1 MVSLTVLLSGC
12 TDPDKGKPTPTVE
25 VYQPTRS
32 VATVFAPTQ
41 APACTNV
48 LSYSEISDLF
58 QEMKAAP
65 GEKFTVE
72 WEVINYSSCV
82 WDEKYHLFFIS
93 GEQMGAPNF
102 VDIPHVPVGSKAKIA
117 VTMTAPEEPGE
128 YHSEWKMFGSDN
140 RFFGESLVL
149 DLTVASA
156 EENGVY

>member
-58 QEMKAAP
+58 QEMMAAP
-65 GEKFTVE
+65 GENSPWNGK
-72 WEVINYSSCV
+72 SSITAAVSGMKNTTCFSSPANR
-82 WDEKYHLFFIS
+82 WALRIS
-93 GEQMGAPNF
+93 LTFRTSPS
-102 VDIPHVPVGSKAKIA
+102 VPKQRSR
-117 VTMTAPEEPGE
+117 
-128 YHSEWKMFGSDN
+128 S
-140 RFFGESLVL
+140 R
-149 DLTVASA
+149 
-156 EENGVY
+156 